1 MKKTLSL
8 LLAFALLA
16 VMLTACATT
25 GPASVQSETPA
36 QASTA
41 SPSAEAT
48 PEAPE
53 SGTVEFTDSAGRTVE
68 IPSAITKI
76 SPSGSLAQMFLLAI
90 APDLLCTIASEYP
103 ESSAEYI
110 SAEVMSLPVVGQFY
124 GSADLNLEEIAAIG
138 PEIVIDIGEPKET
151 IVEDMDGITEAIAV
165 PSIHITATL
174 DSTPEAF
181 RTLGKILGREEKGEE
196 LAAFCEKALASA
208 DTVMSAVGGDKV
220 STLYCMGDAGL
231 KVIAAT
237 SFHAEVLDK
246 LTENAAKVDAPSSKG
261 SGNEVDLEQ
270 ISLWDPDVILFGP
283 GSVYGTVADD
293 DTWSQLSA
301 IQNGDYYEVPFGPY
315 NWMGMPPSI
324 NRYLGMLW
332 LLAILYPENA
342 DFDLYTE
349 VAEYYDLFYGY
360 DLTVEKYSELTD
372 NSLPAE

>member
-1 MKKTLSL
+1 MRKTVSFI
-8 LLAFALLA
+8 LAFALLA

-25 GPASVQSETPA
+25 GPASVQSPSPIDEP
-36 QASTA
+36 SP
-41 SPSAEAT
+41 SPSAEAS
-48 PEAPE
+48 PEAPGSE
-53 SGTVEFTDSAGRTVE
+53 TVEFTDSAGRTVE
-68 IPSAITKI
+68 IPATITKI

-90 APDLLCTIASEYP
+90 APDLLCTIASEYA
-103 ESSAEYI
+103 ESNAEYI
-110 SAEVMSLPVVGQFY
+110 PAEIMSLPVVGQFY
-124 GSADLNLEEIAAIG
+124 GSADLNLEEIASIG

-165 PSIHITATL
+165 PAIHITATL

-208 DTVMSAVGGDKV
+208 DTVMAAVGDDTV
-220 STLYCMGDAGL
+220 SALYCMGDAGL
-231 KVIAAT
+231 NVIAAT

-246 LTENAAKVDAPSSKG
+246 LTDNAAKVDAPSSKG

-293 DTWSQLSA
+293 ETWSQLTA

-332 LLAILYPENA
+332 LLAILYPDNV

-360 DLTVEKYSELTD
+360 DLTMEKYGELTA

>member
-1 MKKTLSL
+1 MMRKTLSL

-16 VMLTACATT
+16 VVLTACANT

-36 QASTA
+36 QVSA
-41 SPSAEAT
+41 SPTVEAT

-53 SGTVEFTDSAGRTVE
+53 SETIAFTDSAGRTVE
-68 IPSAITKI
+68 IPTVITKI

-110 SAEVMSLPVVGQFY
+110 PAGVMGLPVVGQFY

-138 PEIVIDIGEPKET
+138 PEIVIDIGEPKDT
-151 IVEDMDGITEAIAV
+151 IVEDMDSIGEAIAV
-165 PSIHITATL
+165 PAIHITATL

-208 DTVMSAVGGDKV
+208 DSVMSAVGDDKV
-220 STLYCMGDAGL
+220 SALYCMGDAGL
-231 KVIAAT
+231 NVLAAT

-246 LTENAAKVDAPSSKG
+246 LTDNAAKVDAPSSKG

-270 ISLWDPDVILFGP
+270 ISLWDPGVILFGP
-283 GSVYGTVADD
+283 GSVYGTVTEDE
-293 DTWSQLSA
+293 TWNQLTA

-332 LLAILYPENA
+332 LLTILYPDNV

-360 DLTVEKYSELTD
+360 DLTMEKYDELTA
-372 NSLPAE
+372 NSLPAG